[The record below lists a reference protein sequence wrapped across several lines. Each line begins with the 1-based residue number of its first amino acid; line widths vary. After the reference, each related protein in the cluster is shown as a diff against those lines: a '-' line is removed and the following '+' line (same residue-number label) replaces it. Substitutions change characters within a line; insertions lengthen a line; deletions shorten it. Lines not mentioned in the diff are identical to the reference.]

1 MSTPS
6 ERLRLARK
14 TAGFES
20 ATDAVNRF
28 GWTQQT
34 YLAHENGSRGYRLPT
49 AQEYARA
56 FRVSLEWLISGK
68 GEMKGG
74 KTVPLMGIVS
84 AGGHIMP
91 ADDSPNGLEQVDAP
105 PEMGPSTVAAQVR
118 GDSMYPAF
126 DDGDLIYYDQIQA
139 MPEILPNKACI
150 ARLADG
156 RCMLKLV
163 RKGSRKGLYTLHS
176 HNAPPIEDVRLEW
189 VAKIKWVKKQ

>member
-1 MSTPS
+1 MTSAN

-14 TAGFES
+14 TAGFETAS
-20 ATDAVNRF
+20 AAAERYA
-28 GWTQQT
+28 WKQQT
-34 YLAHENGSRGYRLPT
+34 YLAHENGSRGYPKGKAET
-49 AQEYARA
+49 YAKA

-74 KTVPLMGIVS
+74 KTVPLMGIVG

-105 PEMGPSTVAAQVR
+105 PEMGPATVAVQVK

-150 ARLADG
+150 AQLADG

-189 VAKIKWVKKQ
+189 VAKIKWVKKL